1 MIGRLKALL
10 KAIDPRGLAAYRPEA
25 LGVLAFIAVSVF
37 FYKFVFLHNRAEI
50 ADLDAE
56 IEASRAETFR
66 INAEI
71 KSSQGLEGAVQEA
84 VKGLAAME
92 GKLKGLNQ
100 RLPSDRHISML
111 LAEFTTGAQDGLR
124 IVSIKPLQPEDKGE
138 LARLP
143 FQITLETRFVP
154 LGNYIERI
162 ENLPRLMVVDNV
174 SIEPK
179 EEGSSILNANITL
192 SAYVMGYGGSN

>member
-1 MIGRLKALL
+1 MIGRIKAFLKPL
-10 KAIDPRGLAAYRPEA
+10 DPRALASYRPEA
-25 LGVLAFIAVSVF
+25 LGILAFIVVSVF
-37 FYKFVFLHNRAEI
+37 FYRFVFLQNSAEI
-50 ADLDAE
+50 EALGAE
-56 IEASRAETFR
+56 IEASRAETAR

-71 KSSQGLEGAVQEA
+71 QSSQGLDRAVQVAMKSLE
-84 VKGLAAME
+84 AME
-92 GKLKGLNQ
+92 GKVKGLNQ

-111 LAEFTTGAQDGLR
+111 LAEFTTGSQDGIR
-124 IVSIKPLQPEDKGE
+124 IVSIKPLQPEDKGA

-179 EEGSSILNANITL
+179 EEGSSLLNANITL
-192 SAYVMGYGGSN
+192 SAYVMGYGGQN